1 MFLSKSMRAALVIPL
16 VAALGVIALGAC
28 SDRKTVTTTPAPS
41 TTSSPGPVPTST
53 PTTTSTSAPVIAPST
68 AEDVT
73 KKGTSTGMIGG
84 ESGTVAA
91 SGKPGTGTD
100 SGAGTGASKA
110 SGSETTDKK

>member
-1 MFLSKSMRAALVIPL
+1 MYLTKPTRAALVMPL
-16 VAALGVIALGAC
+16 VASLGVIALGSC

-53 PTTTSTSAPVIAPST
+53 PTTSTSAPVIAPGT